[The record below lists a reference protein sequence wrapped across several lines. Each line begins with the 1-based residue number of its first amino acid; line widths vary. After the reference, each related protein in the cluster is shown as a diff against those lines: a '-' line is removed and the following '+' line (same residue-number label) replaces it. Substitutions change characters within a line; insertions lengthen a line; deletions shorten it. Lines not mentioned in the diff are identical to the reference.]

1 MAKPPDISPS
11 KNIVHDQDG
20 DRRNPEGGRGE
31 TRRGQRWGDFRRAYP
46 GFIFTMLVA
55 VIAMIAVDALIVVKR
70 RAYTAEV
77 ARLRSSMSEQER
89 AKTDAIVAAETNKTM
104 ITLELARRQAK
115 LEKALHL
122 AISIDSG
129 TMTLEREGA
138 VLREMPVAFGAETKV
153 GPDSI
158 PVVIPRGETSIV
170 KAAAE
175 GITLSGGTTIHP
187 SDATALAQDAAPIP
201 PGSIRVRR
209 SDLKA
214 ILPDL
219 NAGMRVF
226 FY

>member
-1 MAKPPDISPS
+1 MPKPPDISPS
-11 KNIVHDQDG
+11 DDLVDDQNS
-20 DRRNPEGGRGE
+20 DRRNPDAGRGD
-31 TRRGQRWGDFRRAYP
+31 TRRRSKWRNFRRAYP
-46 GFIFTMLVA
+46 GFIFTMLIA
-55 VIAMIAVDALIVVKR
+55 VLAMLAVDALIIMKR
-70 RAYTAEV
+70 QSYKAEV
-77 ARLRSSMSEQER
+77 TRLRGSMSEQER
-89 AKTDAIVAAETNKTM
+89 AKTDAIVAAEENKTR
-104 ITLELARRQAK
+104 IALELARRQAK
-115 LEKALHL
+115 LERALHL
-122 AISIDSG
+122 AVSLDSG

-138 VLREMPVAFGAETKV
+138 VLREMPVAFGPETKV

-170 KAAAE
+170 TVAAE
-175 GITLSGGTTIHP
+175 GIGLSGGTIIRP
-187 SDATALAQDAAPIP
+187 SDASALAQDGAPIP

>member
-1 MAKPPDISPS
+1 MTQPPDISPRD
-11 KNIVHDQDG
+11 NIVDDQNT
-20 DRRNPEGGRGE
+20 DRRDPVGGRGD
-31 TRRGQRWGDFRRAYP
+31 TRRREGWRDFRRAYP
-46 GFIFTMLVA
+46 GFIFTMLIAVVA
-55 VIAMIAVDALIVVKR
+55 MVAVDALIVTKR

-89 AKTDAIVAAETNKTM
+89 AKTDAIVAAEENKTR

-115 LEKALHL
+115 LERALHL

-138 VLREMPVAFGAETKV
+138 VLRDMPVAFGPETKV
-153 GPDSI
+153 GADSI

-170 KAAAE
+170 KATEE
-175 GITLSGGTTIHP
+175 GITLDGGTTIYP

-201 PGSIRVRR
+201 PGAVRVRR

-219 NAGMRVF
+219 NVGMRVF

>member
-1 MAKPPDISPS
+1 MAKRPDISLAGNEPD
-11 KNIVHDQDG
+11 DQNG

-31 TRRGQRWGDFRRAYP
+31 TRRGQRWGDFRGAYP
-46 GFIFTMLVA
+46 GFIFTMLIA
-55 VIAMIAVDALIVVKR
+55 VVAMIAVDALIVVKR
-70 RAYTAEV
+70 HAYTAEV
-77 ARLRSSMSEQER
+77 ARLRSSMSDQER
-89 AKTDAIVAAETNKTM
+89 AKTDAIVAAEENKTR

-122 AISIDSG
+122 AVSIDSG
-129 TMTLEREGA
+129 TMSLEREGA
-138 VLREMPVAFGAETKV
+138 VLREMPVAFGPETKV

-158 PVVIPRGETSIV
+158 PVVVPRGETSIV
-170 KAAAE
+170 KATAE
-175 GITLSGGTTIHP
+175 GITLSGGTTIRP
-187 SDATALAQDAAPIP
+187 SEATALAQDGAPIP

-209 SDLKA
+209 SDLIA